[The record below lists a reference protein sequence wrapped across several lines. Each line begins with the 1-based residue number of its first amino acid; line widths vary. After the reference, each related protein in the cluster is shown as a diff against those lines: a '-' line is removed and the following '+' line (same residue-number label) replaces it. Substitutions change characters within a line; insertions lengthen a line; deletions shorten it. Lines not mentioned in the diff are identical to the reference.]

1 MRSPSFS
8 FSPQACDET
17 RVASGVRASG
27 REAEAGFTLLELII
41 AFTIL
46 ALMAGVLFFSFRMGM
61 NSYQKSQTR
70 IEEEASKR
78 VLQDEIKRQLGSV
91 FPLRPAGAFLQSED
105 QAPQGMV
112 QPMLHHAQT
121 PLFEGFPDSVTFI
134 TVSPLVL
141 LENPGLSVVRYGP
154 AEDEFGEPYFGA
166 MEARF
171 TGIDSFNVM
180 VGIPRGKPLAL
191 IENVSRVSFEY
202 YGYDS
207 QNSTYGWY
215 SSWSGQETGL
225 VPSAVRIHCDQRTI
239 VVPINADS
247 YPTRSQGMGVYLGQ

>member
-1 MRSPSFS
+1 MKARPAPLRQQKQGS
-8 FSPQACDET
+8 
-17 RVASGVRASG
+17 
-27 REAEAGFTLLELII
+27 EAGFTLLEMII

-46 ALMAGVLFFSFRMGM
+46 ALMAGVLYFSFRMGV

-70 IEEEASKR
+70 IEEEARKR

-112 QPMLHHAQT
+112 QPMLQYAQT

-141 LENPGLSVVRYGP
+141 MENPGLSVVRYGL
-154 AEDEFGEPYFGA
+154 AEDEYGETYFGA

-171 TGIDSFNVM
+171 TGIDSFHVM
-180 VGIPRGKPLAL
+180 VGIPRGKPLPL
-191 IENVSRVSFEY
+191 IQNVSRVSFEY
-202 YGYDS
+202 YGYDF
-207 QNSTYGWY
+207 QNDTYDWY
-215 SSWSGQETGL
+215 SSWSGQEAGV
-225 VPSAVRIHCDQRTI
+225 VPSAIRIRCDRQTI

-247 YPTRSQGMGVYLGQ
+247 YPSRSQGMGVYLGQ